1 LDFLLKSPFAKGGF
15 RGISKPLI
23 GRNLWQTLYMP
34 GSACLAPSA
43 DEKERTMRSEH
54 DAPPTRSGSPSG
66 MAGFAAMPLEC
77 LDPFLGEFPDP
88 VVVTNRD
95 REVVFLNRA
104 AQKLF
109 GESLRPGDPCPF
121 CGEISRIVGVGE
133 GEGRFS
139 RCPELGESFKEI
151 PIAMKVRW
159 PAGAPLNLSVSPIRG
174 ADKLKSGCLIL
185 MREHAELLTHPVMG
199 QQMATLASILENF
212 PMPFFMVDPF
222 LVVTHINDH
231 MEELTGYKRSE
242 VIGRMTCGEL
252 LNTVQCHTADCVL
265 KQVML
270 HKKPL
275 SGLRRVVRNRSG
287 RDIPVTVSASIITDS
302 EGRVIGGFE
311 ALRDI
316 TPVVEAEQKLDL
328 LTQLTREGLL
338 MADENHRVI
347 FANTRMLEILDIP
360 RAKIIG
366 LNLEEVLTHQH
377 LHMAREL
384 ANLVDQGDLQQETQ
398 FCSILDKPDNA
409 TRIPRVFETCMAVS
423 RLGDKII
430 TCLYLRDLTGRI
442 LMERELQKTNAFL
455 TNIIQNSVDGIVVVD
470 IRGVPL
476 IFNQGAER
484 ILGYKAEEM
493 IGNAENFRRFYPVG
507 SAAEMMRRMRSDEYG
522 PPDKLNTT
530 RMTFISKSGEEVPV
544 NFSATIIR
552 ERGEEVG
559 SVGIF
564 SDLREILKVH
574 RELEAA
580 QAQLVHS
587 EKIASL
593 GRMSAGVAH
602 EINNP
607 LAGILIYAELLQRDL
622 APDSA
627 HRENL
632 EVIIKQTMRCQQIVH
647 RLLDFSRQSLGD
659 RKLFDLNDIIHRCVE
674 LISHQAF
681 FHNIKV
687 IQELDPFLPQIVG
700 DPGQLQQVF
709 TNLLLNA
716 ADAMGGQ
723 GRIVIAS
730 RPTPHGDGII
740 LTFTDTG
747 CGIPPEIRDKIFEPF
762 FTTKPPGK
770 GTGLGLSIVYG
781 VIQRHGGTITADS
794 PWGGGTTFTIRL
806 PLESPEHGPGL
817 EFEEA

>member
-1 LDFLLKSPFAKGGF
+1 MKSESGAPPK
-15 RGISKPLI
+15 RPDPPPVL
-23 GRNLWQTLYMP
+23 T
-34 GSACLAPSA
+34 GSAVVPVDCL
-43 DEKERTMRSEH
+43 
-54 DAPPTRSGSPSG
+54 G
-66 MAGFAAMPLEC
+66 PL
-77 LDPFLGEFPDP
+77 LGEFPDP

-95 REVVFLNRA
+95 REVVFLNCA

-109 GESLRPGDPCPF
+109 GESLRPGEPCPL
-121 CGEISRIVGVGE
+121 CAENGIVAGVGNDA
-133 GEGRFS
+133 S
-139 RCPELGESFKEI
+139 RSEPCPQMGESYRQVPVLLKT
-151 PIAMKVRW
+151 RW
-159 PAGAPLNLSVSPIRG
+159 PLGAPLSLNASPIRG
-174 ADKLKSGCLIL
+174 ADGEKTGCFIL
-185 MREHAELLTHPVMG
+185 LREHTELLAHPVLE
-199 QQMATLASILENF
+199 QQMATLSSILENF
-212 PMPFFMVDPF
+212 PLPFFMVDPF
-222 LVVTHINDH
+222 LVVTHINEH
-231 MEELTGYKRSE
+231 MEKLTGYSRSE
-242 VIGRMTCGEL
+242 VVGRMTCGEL
-252 LNTVQCHTADCVL
+252 LNTIQCFTRDCVL
-265 KQVML
+265 KQVMGQ
-270 HKKPL
+270 KKPI
-275 SGLRRVVRNRSG
+275 SGERRVVRNRTG
-287 RDIPVTVSASIITDS
+287 QEIQVTVSASIITDP

-311 ALRDI
+311 AVRDI

-338 MADENHRVI
+338 MADENQHII
-347 FANTRMLEILDIP
+347 FANSRMVEILNIP
-360 RAKIIG
+360 RSRIIG
-366 LNLEEVLTHQH
+366 MNLGEVLTSQH
-377 LHMAREL
+377 LHMAQEL
-384 ANLVDQGDLQQETQ
+384 AKLVGDGNMQQETQ
-398 FCSILDKPDNA
+398 FCSILDRTNNEAPQV
-409 TRIPRVFETCMAVS
+409 PRVFETCMAVS
-423 RLGDKII
+423 RLGNKLL
-430 TCLYLRDLTGRI
+430 TCLYLRDLTSRI
-442 LMERELQKTNAFL
+442 LIERELQKTNVFF

-470 IRGVPL
+470 TKGVPL
-476 IFNQGAER
+476 IFNEGAER

-493 IGNAENFRRFYPVG
+493 IGNAENFRRFYPVEV
-507 SAAEMMRRMRSDEYG
+507 AAEMMRRMRSDEYG

-530 RMTFISKSGEEVPV
+530 RMTFINKNGEEVPV

-552 ERGEEVG
+552 ERGQEVG

-622 APDSA
+622 AADA
-627 HRENL
+627 VHRENI
-632 EVIIKQTMRCQQIVH
+632 EVIINQTMRCQQIVH

-659 RKLFDLNDIIHRCVE
+659 QKLFDVNDIIHRCVD

-687 IQELDPFLPQIVG
+687 IQQLDPFLPQIVG

-716 ADAMGGQ
+716 ADAMNGQ
-723 GRIVIAS
+723 GRITIAS
-730 RPTPHGDGII
+730 RPTPQEDGIV

-794 PWGGGTTFTIRL
+794 PREGGTTFTIRL
-806 PLESPEHGPGL
+806 PLETREQGPAM